1 MIMSE
6 RTGGRGGSTTGAREE
21 GVRTYGR
28 PRPEARRG
36 DVAFR
41 RTLVVTLLSVI
52 APGSGHLAM
61 RHRRAGR
68 IMLRTYLVLVV
79 VAALLAIFVPKS
91 AWLAV
96 AFKPWLLGVIQVA
109 AVVLGLAWAAI
120 VFHAFWVS
128 RPRRIQPPRRGVA
141 VGIALG
147 VCVLLLV
154 PFGIVARYAGV
165 QRDLVTSMF
174 PSGGS
179 GPKGRMNVLLI
190 GGDSGADRTGTRT
203 DSMIVAS
210 TDLAT
215 GRTTLISLP
224 RNLQHVPM
232 PDGPAR
238 RRFPDGFDDLLNA
251 VYGYGEQH
259 PKVVPGSKR
268 PGPDLLK
275 QTVSGILG
283 IPVHYYLLVN
293 LKGFQ
298 KMVDALGGVTI
309 RVNERL
315 PIGGDG
321 GVPITGYVPK
331 GLHKLNGYQALWYAR
346 SRLLSSDYDRMTRQR
361 CLIGAIAHQADPATV
376 LTRYQQLAAASKQMF
391 QTDVPQNVM
400 STLVTVAQKA
410 KKQKMKSLA
419 LVPPLI
425 DTSRPDWQLIKTKTK
440 QAIDASMRTPSAK
453 HTSLPHRKSA
463 SQPTSTPTGAVS
475 VDSVC
480 RYS

>member
-6 RTGGRGGSTTGAREE
+6 RTGGRGGPATKTE
-21 GVRTYGR
+21 GDDARTYGR
-28 PRPEARRG
+28 PRPKGRRG

-52 APGSGHLAM
+52 APGSGHLAL
-61 RHRRAGR
+61 RHRTVGR
-68 IMLRTYLVLVV
+68 IALRTYLVLVV
-79 VAALLAIFVPKS
+79 LAAILAIFVPRS

-96 AFKPWLLGVIQVA
+96 AFKPWLLGVIQVL
-109 AVVLGLAWAAI
+109 AVVLGVAWAAV

-128 RPRRIQPPRRGVA
+128 RPRRIQPPRRGIA
-141 VGIALG
+141 VGVALG

-154 PFGIVARYAGV
+154 PFGVVARYAGV

-203 DSMIVAS
+203 DTMIVAS

-238 RRFPDGFDDLLNA
+238 ERFPDGFDDLLNA

-259 PKVVPGSKR
+259 PKLVPGSQR

-275 QTVSGILG
+275 QTIGGVLG
-283 IPVHYYLLVN
+283 IPIHYYVLVN

-331 GLHKLNGYQALWYAR
+331 GLHRLNGYQALWYAR

-361 CLIGAIAHQADPATV
+361 CLIGAIQHQADPATV

-391 QTDVPQNVM
+391 QTDIPQNVM
-400 STLVTVAQKA
+400 SKLLAVAEKA

-425 DTSRPDWQLIKTKTK
+425 DTSQPDWELIKTKTR
-440 QAIDASMRTPSAK
+440 QAIDASMHTQKAGHTASSHQSSA
-453 HTSLPHRKSA
+453 
-463 SQPTSTPTGAVS
+463 QPTKTPTGAVS

-480 RYS
+480 RYD

>member
-1 MIMSE
+1 F
-6 RTGGRGGSTTGAREE
+6 A
-21 GVRTYGR
+21 
-28 PRPEARRG
+28 
-36 DVAFR
+36 
-41 RTLVVTLLSVI
+41 
-52 APGSGHLAM
+52 
-61 RHRRAGR
+61 
-68 IMLRTYLVLVV
+68 VL
-79 VAALLAIFVPKS
+79 
-91 AWLAV
+91 
-96 AFKPWLLGVIQVA
+96 
-109 AVVLGLAWAAI
+109 LGLAWAAV
-120 VFHAFWVS
+120 VFHAFWLS
-128 RPRRIQPPRRGVA
+128 RPRRIQSPRRGVA
-141 VGIALG
+141 TGIALA

-165 QRDLVTSMF
+165 QRDLVSSMF

-190 GGDSGADRTGTRT
+190 GGDSGGDRTGTRT

-224 RNLQHVPM
+224 RNMEHVPM

-238 RRFPDGFDDLLNA
+238 QRFPNGFDDLLNA
-251 VYGYGEQH
+251 VYAYGEQH
-259 PKVVPGSKR
+259 PAVVPGSKR

-275 QTVSGILG
+275 ETVSGILG

-331 GLHKLNGYQALWYAR
+331 GLHRLNGYQALWYAR

-361 CLIGAIAHQADPATV
+361 CLIGAIEKQADPATV
-376 LTRYQQLAAASKQMF
+376 FTRYQQLAAASKQLF
-391 QTDVPQNVM
+391 QTDIPQNVM
-400 STLVTVAQKA
+400 SKLVTVAQKA

-419 LVPPLI
+419 LVPPLVN
-425 DTSRPDWQLIKTKTK
+425 TSEPDWQRIKDKTR
-440 QAIDASMRTPSAK
+440 QAIDASMRAPAGKHTSSPHRTPSA
-453 HTSLPHRKSA
+453 SR
-463 SQPTSTPTGAVS
+463 PTKTPTGAVS

-480 RYS
+480 RYN